1 MMQLFGCIFIT
12 ICVILV
18 IVLHL
23 ELKIK
28 ENEYVKNLYEENKQ
42 NDIIEKKTQENIYK
56 NTLIDYIK
64 NTKDLSILNDDL
76 KENLNPDT
84 SFVNPNLSMR
94 NARSDFIVEPLDF
107 NTFNKNKNNMAN
119 QFEKT
124 ILKKIK

>member
-1 MMQLFGCIFIT
+1 MQLCGCIFIT

-28 ENEYVKNLYEENKQ
+28 ENEYVKFLYEENKQ
-42 NDIIEKKTQENIYK
+42 NDIIEKKTRENIYK
-56 NTLIDYIK
+56 KTLIDYVT

-84 SFVNPNLSMR
+84 SFVNPNLLMR

-119 QFEKT
+119 RFEKT

>member
-1 MMQLFGCIFIT
+1 MMQLFECIFIT
-12 ICVILV
+12 TCVILV

-76 KENLNPDT
+76 KENLNSDT
-84 SFVNPNLSMR
+84 SFVNPNLSIK